1 MSYSDRRLR
10 QAAEEADRQQSNSND
25 ESAFDRGL
33 REAAERQSESR
44 DVRPGRGTEE
54 RTVERESRDRD
65 RDESAFDEGLRQ
77 AAERQAPDRDR
88 DRRPDRGVETD
99 QDAQDTIDRAI
110 EAAGDVADRATEAVE
125 SASGR
130 FSEEVSEFAERPVR
144 QNVREAI
151 GTGAEIETRVRTE
164 REQALVRGTGE
175 IFNVPATALAFGGAL
190 GFAGARAGE
199 VAAGR
204 PGEAAEAVRESPL
217 AQLGAETV
225 EFAGER
231 AGEVRRGETETA
243 IEETREVVTSPAF
256 IETAAFGAGAL
267 IGSGAAITGISRVA
281 PRAGRAAALGIQ
293 PGEELVGIA
302 GARSLRAA
310 GRPDAAE
317 RLFPG
322 EEPLILSEEAAIR
335 GARRA
340 GRGALA
346 AGRRIREAGRRVDVD
361 FPVGAGVP
369 APRIRLE
376 SRTAPVTEPELEL
389 GRAELETETLIREA
403 ERERFELEERFLRD
417 PIRFE
422 TELETEFET
431 EARRGFR
438 AQPLFRFEDPFETAA
453 TIEDTFEGFEPVG
466 ETELEFE
473 AETEAELEAQAV
485 AEAELVR
492 ELEFETL
499 GEMEQELEIEPFDLD
514 ALREEGADPFDLDRA
529 GVRAIETTIRAL
541 EDR

>member
-10 QAAEEADRQQSNSND
+10 QAAQEADRQQSNDTD
-25 ESAFDRGL
+25 ESAFDEGL
-33 REAAERQSESR
+33 RQAAERQQASR
-44 DVRPGRGTEE
+44 SVRPGRGTED
-54 RTVERESRDRD
+54 RVVERDTRDRD

-77 AAERQAPDRDR
+77 AAERQRPDRDR
-88 DRRPDRGVETD
+88 DRRPDRGVSDED
-99 QDAQDTIDRAI
+99 GDSGAVDRAV
-110 EAAGDVADRATEAVE
+110 EAAGDLVDRAAEATETA
-125 SASGR
+125 SAR

-144 QNVREAI
+144 QNIREAI
-151 GTGAEIETRVRTE
+151 GTGADIETRVRTE
-164 REQALVRGTGE
+164 EEQALVRGTGE
-175 IFNVPATALAFGGAL
+175 IFNVPATAIGLAGAA
-190 GFAGARAGE
+190 GFLGARAGE
-199 VAAGR
+199 VAGGR

-217 AQLGAETV
+217 FRLGTEIT
-225 EFAGER
+225 EFTGER
-231 AGEVRRGETETA
+231 VGEVRRGETETA
-243 IEETREVVTSPAF
+243 VEETREVVTSPAF

-267 IGSGAAITGISRVA
+267 LGSGAAITGISRVA
-281 PRAGRAAALGIQ
+281 PRAGRAAAFGIQ
-293 PGEELVGIA
+293 PGEELIGVA

-310 GRPDAAE
+310 GRPGAAE

-322 EEPLILSEEAAIR
+322 EEPLLLSEEAAIR

-346 AGRRIREAGRRVDVD
+346 AGRRVREAGRRVDVD

-473 AETEAELEAQAV
+473 AETEAEIEAQAV

-514 ALREEGADPFDLDRA
+514 ALREEGRDPFDLDRA

>member
-10 QAAEEADRQQSNSND
+10 QAAEEADRQQSND
-25 ESAFDRGL
+25 
-33 REAAERQSESR
+33 
-44 DVRPGRGTEE
+44 T
-54 RTVERESRDRD
+54 
-65 RDESAFDEGLRQ
+65 DESAFDEGLRQ
-77 AAERQAPDRDR
+77 AAERQSRSRDVRPGRGTEERVVEREPSPEPEPSPRPDRDTTP
-88 DRRPDRGVETD
+88 DRRPDRGVRDEP
-99 QDAQDTIDRAI
+99 ADTGAVDRAV
-110 EAAGDVADRATEAVE
+110 EAAGQAVDRVSETVE
-125 SASGR
+125 SASAR

-151 GTGAEIETRVRTE
+151 GTGAPIETRVRTE
-164 REQALVRGTGE
+164 EEQALVRGTGE
-175 IFNVPATALAFGGAL
+175 IFNVPGTALGLAGAA
-190 GFAGARAGE
+190 GFLGARAGE

-204 PGEAAEAVRESPL
+204 PGEAAEAVQESPL
-217 AQLGAETV
+217 FQLGTDVAEFTGERV
-225 EFAGER
+225 EEVR
-231 AGEVRRGETETA
+231 AGETERA

-267 IGSGAAITGISRVA
+267 VGSGAAITGLSRVA
-281 PRAGRAAALGIQ
+281 PRAGRAAAFGIQ
-293 PGEELVGIA
+293 PGEELIGVA

-310 GRPDAAE
+310 GRPGAAE

-340 GRGALA
+340 GRGALQ
-346 AGRRIREAGRRVDVD
+346 AGQRVREAGRRVDVD

-369 APRIRLE
+369 APRIRFE
-376 SRTAPVTEPELEL
+376 GRTEPELGRDVEL
-389 GRAELETETLIREA
+389 GRSELETETLIREA

-422 TELETEFET
+422 TELELE
-431 EARRGFR
+431 RDRGFR
-438 AQPLFRFEDPFETAA
+438 VDPRFRIQDPFETAG
-453 TIEDTFEGFEPVG
+453 TIEEGIEGLEPVG

-473 AETEAELEAQAV
+473 AASEAELEARAV

-492 ELEFETL
+492 ELEFESAL
-499 GEMEQELEIEPFDLD
+499 EQRGELEIEPFGLG
-514 ALREEGADPFDLDRA
+514 LIREPESDRFDIDDE
-529 GVRAIETTIRAL
+529 GVRAIETTIRAI